1 MSSFESLSDDDK
13 LLYAHALERKGR
25 DLVEL
30 LLRRRRVAGELA
42 PLLAPAD
49 QEAVLAKIHGGFDEK
64 IREAH
69 AEAVVAEA
77 RPKTDPDEVKPS
89 PVSA

>member
-1 MSSFESLSDDDK
+1 MDSFESLSDDDK

-25 DLVEL
+25 GLVDLI
-30 LLRRRRVAGELA
+30 LRRRRVAGELA

-49 QEAVLAKIHGGFDEK
+49 QEGVLAKIHGGFDDR
-64 IREAH
+64 IREVH
-69 AEAVVAEA
+69 AEVIVAEA

>member
-1 MSSFESLSDDDK
+1 MDSFESLSDDDK

-25 DLVEL
+25 DLVDL

-69 AEAVVAEA
+69 AAIVVSEAQA
-77 RPKTDPDEVKPS
+77 KSDPDEIAPS
-89 PVSA
+89 PVVQ